1 MTRRFFRLG
10 LLTLGLVLAARHVA
24 AQSTPAPAEP
34 KPSVGQVSAGV
45 LTITPAVKLVNL
57 GIDTNVF
64 NLSGTERRPPDFTTT
79 IQPQVESLVKTP
91 SFTLRLTT
99 LADLVYYRKY
109 KSERSINPRLLI
121 ATEQRFGPVFSLYG
135 DAEVGYSRSRTGLE
149 VDARAR
155 QLGASGVA
163 GGRLRGRKL
172 ELDVRGSYGQTQ
184 YASTA
189 QFEAVRLADTLDRTS
204 QGVGAT
210 FLYHATPYTA
220 FTSGGDRTMTRFRFA
235 GDRDIDSTR
244 TFVGVQFNPRAVI
257 SGSAEV
263 GYSFAQPRDSITP
276 DFSGFTPRIGLSYRL
291 LDTTTFTAG
300 AHRDLEFSFQ
310 RDRPYYIF
318 VTYEGSVRQAI
329 AHRFDIGAGVQYSIL
344 DYRGFTGAGAPVAG
358 ADERVRSVVATI
370 GIPIKRVRIEFY
382 GGEWQR
388 LSGARPYRSLR
399 GGVQVTVGK
408 VNLSERGI
416 FVNGLGR

>member
-1 MTRRFFRLG
+1 ML
-10 LLTLGLVLAARHVA
+10 
-24 AQSTPAPAEP
+24 S
-34 KPSVGQVSAGV
+34 
-45 LTITPAVKLVNL
+45 ITPALKLVNL
-57 GIDTNVF
+57 GVDTNVF

-79 IQPQVESLVKTP
+79 IQPQVETVVKTP
-91 SFTLRLTT
+91 SFGLRLTT
-99 LADLVYYRKY
+99 LADLVYYQKY
-109 KSERSINPRLLI
+109 KSERSINPRILAAI
-121 ATEQRFGPVFSLYG
+121 EQRIGPRLALYG
-135 DAEVGYSRSRTGLE
+135 ESEIGYSRSRTGLE

-172 ELDVRGSYGQTQ
+172 ELDVRGSYSQTQ

-189 QFEAVRLADTLDRTS
+189 QFEAVRLAETLDRTET
-204 QGVGAT
+204 GFGTT

-220 FTSGGDRTMTRFRFA
+220 FTAGGDRTMTRFRFA
-235 GDRDIDSTR
+235 RDRDIDSTR

-257 SGSAEV
+257 AGSAEV
-263 GYSFAQPRDSITP
+263 GYRFAQPLDSITP
-276 DFSGFTPRIGLSYRL
+276 DFSGFTPRVGLSYRL
-291 LDTTTFTAG
+291 LDTTTFTVG
-300 AHRDLEFSFQ
+300 AHRDLAFSFQ

-344 DYRGFTGAGAPVAG
+344 DYRAFTDAGAPVTA
-358 ADERVRSVVATI
+358 ADERVRSVMGTI
-370 GIPIKRVRIEFY
+370 GIPIKRVRFELY

-388 LSGARPYRSLR
+388 LAGSRPYRSLR
-399 GGVQVTVGK
+399 GGLQVTVGK
-408 VNLSERGI
+408 VHLSERGV